1 MLQQLINQL
10 EDFKEI
16 LATKTLSI
24 YSQER
29 IVYNI
34 MDLEDQVIIIQQLTL
49 EALELSRKEVA

>member
-10 EDFKEI
+10 ENFKEI

-34 MDLEDQVIIIQQLTL
+34 MDLEDQVTMIQQLTL
-49 EALELSRKEVA
+49 EN